1 MIHASAPGRCGL
13 VGNPT
18 DMYGG
23 SVLSCSTRERAKCAL
38 NQNTREFRITVSGQ
52 SQTLHTADDL
62 VLRPGDYLNVA
73 RAALT
78 ALEVD
83 PAAARPFHLA
93 AETEIPMQAGL
104 AGSTAILACIVGC
117 LLAHLGLRLNP
128 YQTAELVRQIEYDML
143 GIVCGFQDHYMTV
156 FGGLNYMDFRDR
168 NSAHTADGGT
178 PFATV
183 EPLAPFVGELPFVLA
198 HTGVRHHSGS
208 VHTSPRDR
216 WLGGEPAVVDGY
228 LEVAGLARRGK
239 RALLSGEWDMMATLM
254 NRNHALVRD
263 LGGSGE
269 ANEAMIAAALAGGAT
284 GAKLAG
290 AGGGGTILALTH
302 DREATVAAL
311 RAAGGGSDPV
321 PRPTGGADGRGARVG
336 ARVIASSTQKG
347 TIIPWITRKCFIVP
361 GVCAGLRPCA
371 GWCARRRSPSP
382 T

>member
-23 SVLSCSTRERAKCAL
+23 TVISCSTQERARCSL
-38 NQNTREFRITVSGQ
+38 TPNTEDMTIAVSGQ
-52 SQTLHTADDL
+52 SLVLRSKDDL
-62 VLRPGDYLNVA
+62 VLRSGDYFNVV

-83 PAAARPFHLA
+83 PAATPSFHLA
-93 AETEIPMQAGL
+93 AETDIPMQAGL
-104 AGSTAILACIVGC
+104 AGSTAILAAIVGC

-128 YQTAELVRQIEYDML
+128 YETAEVVRQIEYDAL

-156 FGGLNYMDFRDR
+156 FGGLNFMDFRDK
-168 NSAHTADGGT
+168 NSAQTQEADT

-183 EPLAPFVGELPFVLA
+183 EPLAPFVDELPLVLA

-208 VHTSPRDR
+208 VHASPREH
-216 WLGGEPAVVDGY
+216 WLRGEKDVVEGY
-228 LEVAGLARRGK
+228 EEIGHLARRGK
-239 RALLSGEWDMMATLM
+239 RALLACDWDRFAALM
-254 NRNHALVRD
+254 NRNHAIVRD

-269 ANEAMIAAALAGGAT
+269 ANETLIAAALAGGAS

-302 DREATVAAL
+302 DQERTIAAL
-311 RAAGGGSDPV
+311 KDAGAEAILL
-321 PRPTGGADGRGARVG
+321 PRP
-336 ARVIASSTQKG
+336 Q
-347 TIIPWITRKCFIVP
+347 P
-361 GVCAGLRPCA
+361 GMTVEISL
-371 GWCARRRSPSP
+371 
-382 T
+382 

>member
-13 VGNPT
+13 IGNPT

-23 SVLSCSTRERAKCAL
+23 SVLSCSTQERARCTLSQDAK
-38 NQNTREFRITVSGQ
+38 EFQITVSGQ
-52 SQTLHTADDL
+52 SQTVRSADDL
-62 VLRPGDYLNVA
+62 ALCSGDYLNVV

-128 YQTAELVRQIEYDML
+128 YQTAELVRQIEYDVL

-156 FGGLNYMDFRDR
+156 FGGLNYMDFRDK
-168 NSAHTADGGT
+168 NSAQTTDVET
-178 PFATV
+178 PFATI
-183 EPLAPFVGELPFVLA
+183 EPLASFAPDLPFVLA

-208 VHTSPRDR
+208 IHTSPRER
-216 WLGGEPAVVDGY
+216 WLRGEPAVVDGY
-228 LEVAGLARRGK
+228 LEIARLARWGK
-239 RALLSGEWDMMATLM
+239 RALLACDWDTMAALM

-302 DREATVAAL
+302 NREATVAAL
-311 RAAGGGSDPV
+311 HAAG
-321 PRPTGGADGRGARVG
+321 AEA
-336 ARVIASSTQKG
+336 IL
-347 TIIPWITRKCFIVP
+347 F
-361 GVCAGLRPCA
+361 
-371 GWCARRRSPSP
+371 PSP
-382 T
+382 HQGLTVEMVG